1 MSPHG
6 TPAPVSAASR
16 AWIERL
22 VAFPTVSKESN
33 LGLIE
38 HVRDYLAGLGVAARL
53 VHDESG
59 RKANLYATLGPE
71 GRGGIMLSGH
81 TDVVPVEGQDWTSD
95 PFRVVERAGRLYGR
109 GTSDMKSFIAV
120 LLAAVPGLLRRD
132 LKTPIHLAL
141 SYDEEVG
148 CIGVRRLIAL
158 LETMEAKPRFCIV
171 GEPTLFQAVRGHK
184 GKLSCRCT
192 VRGLESHSALTHKG
206 VNAVE
211 CAAELVA
218 YLARMGRGF
227 RERGPYDDGFD
238 PPYTTVQTGVIHGG
252 TQVNIVPRE
261 CRFDFE
267 FRPLPGQDPKDLLA
281 EVQAYAEQALLPG
294 MRAVASEAGVGWD
307 TISEFPGLDTDEE
320 AEVTRLVKRLTG
332 ANATGKVSYGTE
344 GGLFARARIPTVVC
358 GPGSIEQAHKADEW
372 VALEQVARCETFIER
387 VGDWAE
393 SG

>member
-1 MSPHG
+1 M
-6 TPAPVSAASR
+6 TQVSAASR

-22 VAFPTVSKESN
+22 VAFPTVSRESN

-38 HVRDYLAGLGVAARL
+38 HVRDYLADLGVAARL

-59 RKANLYATLGPE
+59 RKANLYATLGPADK
-71 GRGGIMLSGH
+71 GGILLSGH

-95 PFRVVERAGRLYGR
+95 PFAAVERDGRLYGR

-120 LLAAVPGLLRRD
+120 ALASVPRLLARG

-158 LETMEAKPRFCIV
+158 LETMPVKPRLCIV
-171 GEPTLFQAVRGHK
+171 GEPTLFQVVRGHK
-184 GKLSCRCT
+184 GKLSCRCA
-192 VRGLESHSALTHKG
+192 VRGLDSHSALTHKG
-206 VNAVE
+206 VNAIE
-211 CAAELVA
+211 YAAELVA
-218 YLARMGRGF
+218 YLRRMASGF
-227 RERGPYDDGFD
+227 RDRGPYDDGFE

-252 TQVNIVPRE
+252 TQVNIVPRD

-267 FRPLPGQDPKDLLA
+267 FRPLPSQDPKALLA
-281 EVQAYAEQALLPG
+281 ELQGFAERELLPE
-294 MRAVASEAGVGWD
+294 MRGTAQGAQISWE

-372 VALEQVARCETFIER
+372 VALDQIARCEAFMER
-387 VGDWAE
+387 LGDHAATA
-393 SG
+393 

>member
-1 MSPHG
+1 M
-6 TPAPVSAASR
+6 TQVSAASR

-22 VAFPTVSKESN
+22 VAFPTVSRESN

-38 HVRDYLAGLGVAARL
+38 HVRDYLADLGVASRL

-59 RKANLYATLGPE
+59 RKANLYATLGPAD
-71 GRGGIMLSGH
+71 RGGILLSGH
-81 TDVVPVEGQDWTSD
+81 TDVVPTDGQDWSSD
-95 PFRVVERAGRLYGR
+95 PFAAVERDGRLYGR

-120 LLAAVPGLLRRD
+120 ALASVPRFLARS

-158 LETMEAKPRFCIV
+158 LETMPVKPRLCIV
-171 GEPTLFQAVRGHK
+171 GEPTLFQVVRGHK
-184 GKLSCRCT
+184 GKLSCRCA
-192 VRGLESHSALTHKG
+192 VRGLDSHSALTHKG
-206 VNAVE
+206 VNAIE
-211 CAAELVA
+211 YAAELVA
-218 YLARMGRGF
+218 YLRRMASGF
-227 RERGPYDDGFD
+227 RDRGPYDDGFE

-252 TQVNIVPRE
+252 TQVNIVPRD

-267 FRPLPGQDPKDLLA
+267 FRPLPSQDPKQLLA
-281 EVQAYAEQALLPG
+281 ELQGFAERELLPE
-294 MRAVASEAGVGWD
+294 MRGTAPGAHIAWE

-332 ANATGKVSYGTE
+332 ANGTGKVSYGTE
-344 GGLFARARIPTVVC
+344 GGLFARAQIPTVVC

-372 VALEQVARCETFIER
+372 VALDQIARCEAFMER
-387 VGDWAE
+387 LGDHAAAA
-393 SG
+393 